1 MNPDEADVSLHYIDD
16 ELFVVVESTHTQEE
30 GERETPEGMEW

>member
-1 MNPDEADVSLHYIDD
+1 MNPDEANVSLHCIDD